1 MARIAQQA
9 NLSVLTMR
17 AHLIIGALFLLFAAT
32 AFGVPDGGALP
43 TADAVVAKML
53 VRDAQRQA
61 LIAGYR
67 GNRRYVFENNR
78 MQKRAEMLVRV
89 KCDADGTKHFEV
101 VDTQGWKTAQKHVL
115 QKMLESE
122 AEASLPQMRMKTR
135 LSPDNYEFHM
145 VRSELLDGR
154 MAYAID
160 IVPKRREERLFA
172 GRIWIDAEDYALVR
186 SEGKPAKNPSF
197 WTRSV
202 HFVHRYQKHGPFWF
216 PVSTES
222 VTEVRLFGSTNVT
235 IDYFDYTPNPL
246 RGPETAGGAPRGP
259 VTQ

>member
-1 MARIAQQA
+1 
-9 NLSVLTMR
+9 MR
-17 AHLIIGALFLLFAAT
+17 AHLITGALFLFFAAT
-32 AFGVPDGGALP
+32 AFGVPDGAPLP

-53 VRDAQRQA
+53 VRDAQRQT
-61 LIAGYR
+61 LIEGYR
-67 GNRRYVFENNR
+67 GNRRYVFENKR
-78 MQKRAEMLVRV
+78 MQKHAEMLVRV

-101 VDTQGWKTAQKHVL
+101 VDEQGWKTAQKRVL

-122 AEASLPQMRMKTR
+122 AEASRPQMRMKTR
-135 LSPDNYEFHM
+135 LSRDNYEFHT
-145 VRSELLDGR
+145 VSSELLDGR

-160 IVPKRREERLFA
+160 VVPKRREERLFA

-186 SEGKPAKNPSF
+186 AEGRPAKNLSF

-202 HFVHRYQKHGPFWF
+202 HFVHRYQKRGPFWF

-222 VTEVRLFGSTNVT
+222 VTDVRLFGSTNVT
-235 IDYFDYTPNPL
+235 IDYFDYTPNL
-246 RGPETAGGAPRGP
+246 LQGPETAGGAPRAP

>member
-1 MARIAQQA
+1 
-9 NLSVLTMR
+9 MR
-17 AHLIIGALFLLFAAT
+17 DHLIIGALLLLFAAT
-32 AFGVPDGGALP
+32 AFGVPDGDPLP

-67 GNRRYVFENNR
+67 GNRRYVLDNKR
-78 MQKRAEMLVRV
+78 MQKHAEILVRV

-101 VDTQGWKTAQKHVL
+101 VDEQGWKAAQKHVL

-122 AEASLPQMRMKTR
+122 AEASRPQMRMKTR

-186 SEGKPAKNPSF
+186 AEGKPAKNPSF

-202 HFVHRYQKHGPFWF
+202 HFVHRYQKSGTFWF

-222 VTEVRLFGSTNVT
+222 VTEVRFLGSTSVT
-235 IDYFDYTPNPL
+235 IDYFDYAPNPL
-246 RGPETAGGAPRGP
+246 HGTETAGGTPRGP

>member
-1 MARIAQQA
+1 
-9 NLSVLTMR
+9 MR
-17 AHLIIGALFLLFAAT
+17 AHLIIGALLLLFAAT
-32 AFGVPDGGALP
+32 AFGMADDDPLP

-53 VRDAQRQA
+53 VRDAQRQT
-61 LIAGYR
+61 LIDGYH
-67 GNRRYVFENNR
+67 GTRRYVLENKR
-78 MQKRAEMLVRV
+78 MQKHTEMLVRV

-101 VDTQGWKTAQKHVL
+101 VDEQGWKTGQRRVL

-135 LSPDNYEFHM
+135 LSTDNYEFHM

-160 IVPKRREERLFA
+160 IVPKRREERLFM

-202 HFVHRYQKHGPFWF
+202 HFVHRYQKNGPFWF
-216 PVSTES
+216 PASTES
-222 VTEVRLFGSTNVT
+222 LTEVLIFGSTSVR
-235 IDYFDYTPNPL
+235 IDYFDYRPNPL
-246 RGPETAGGAPRGP
+246 HGPETAGGTPRVP